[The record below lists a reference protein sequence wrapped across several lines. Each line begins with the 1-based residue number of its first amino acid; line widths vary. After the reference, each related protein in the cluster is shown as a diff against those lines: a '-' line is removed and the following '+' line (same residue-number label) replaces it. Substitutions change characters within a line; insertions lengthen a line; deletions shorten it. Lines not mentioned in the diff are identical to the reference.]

1 MLLNKEEDRTLL
13 QALLGQ
19 QKIQSSYFSLD
30 VDAHIMIYENL
41 NYFRLFYEY
50 VIFCWQ
56 GKLIMYSK
64 RTIYDFKLNK
74 KYQRYLHK
82 KGSNSNS

>member
-13 QALLGQ
+13 HALLGQ
-19 QKIQSSYFSLD
+19 QKIRSSYFSLD

-50 VIFCWQ
+50 VIFC
-56 GKLIMYSK
+56 
-64 RTIYDFKLNK
+64 
-74 KYQRYLHK
+74 
-82 KGSNSNS
+82 

>member
-13 QALLGQ
+13 HALLGQ

-64 RTIYDFKLNK
+64 ITIYDFILNK
-74 KYQRYLHK
+74 KYQIHK